1 MNWFEIIT
9 GIISGGTLQYLI
21 SSRLMPKKD
30 KKEADAVFIDT
41 LMKRIDVL
49 EARIDQQ
56 TIMIKEILVENERLK
71 IELKYLRE
79 K

>member
-9 GIISGGTLQYLI
+9 GIVSGGTLQYLI

-30 KKEADAVFIDT
+30 KKEADAIFIDT

-49 EARIDQQ
+49 EARIDNQ
-56 TIMIKEILVENERLK
+56 TVMIKEILVENERLK
-71 IELKYLRE
+71 VELKYLKE

>member
-9 GIISGGTLQYLI
+9 GIVSGGTLQYLI
-21 SSRLMPKKD
+21 SSKLMPKKD

-71 IELKYLRE
+71 AELKYLRE